1 MYCMN
6 VVKSRPLLTPD
17 GKEELLDGARHG
29 ISPLTALLPHNSS
42 SPARSARASSEYRV
56 SSQGASREARSC
68 AESLAHVIHYWG
80 HADDAG
86 ESVET

>member
-29 ISPLTALLPHNSS
+29 ISPLTALLPHNW
-42 SPARSARASSEYRV
+42 RV
-56 SSQGASREARSC
+56 SGDITE
-68 AESLAHVIHYWG
+68 
-80 HADDAG
+80 HAGDITEHAG
-86 ESVET
+86 DITHDH